1 MGWSTSENALLE
13 LTVERPAIGGAMVA
27 RHDGR
32 VVLVTGAIPGER
44 VRAVVERSR
53 RDVIFARV
61 RDVIEPHPDRRTPSG
76 DPECGGHAYG
86 HIAYERQRTLKGQV
100 VGDGLRRLARLT
112 WTAPIDVMPSATR
125 GYRMRS
131 RLHARR
137 GRLGFLREGSHTL
150 CDAATTGQL
159 RDESI
164 EVLRGVE
171 VCLTGLDGGGV
182 TEVEVTEN
190 LAGDERALHVW
201 MDATAEPRR
210 LAALG
215 DCVGLRGVTA
225 GTPHGGVGQTLGG
238 DPTVTDPLRAICA
251 TEIDLPVRRH
261 AASFFQANRFLLGP
275 LVTRVVAL
283 ARATATPVLD
293 LYAGVGLFSLALAG
307 GGADRVVAV
316 ERDLASADDLE
327 TNVRRSGVAGRVT
340 PVRQS
345 VEAFVAGDTGRCA
358 GTIIVDPP
366 RTGLSKT
373 VVTALPRLGAGRIV
387 YVSCDVATF
396 ARDVGRLAS
405 AGYRLSH
412 LDAFDF
418 FPQTAHVELV
428 AALDRES

>member
-1 MGWSTSENALLE
+1 M
-13 LTVERPAIGGAMVA
+13 
-27 RHDGR
+27 
-32 VVLVTGAIPGER
+32 
-44 VRAVVERSR
+44 
-53 RDVIFARV
+53 
-61 RDVIEPHPDRRTPSG
+61 
-76 DPECGGHAYG
+76 
-86 HIAYERQRTLKGQV
+86 
-100 VGDGLRRLARLT
+100 
-112 WTAPIDVMPSATR
+112 
-125 GYRMRS
+125 
-131 RLHARR
+131 
-137 GRLGFLREGSHTL
+137 

-225 GTPHGGVGQTLGG
+225 GMPHGGVGQTLGG

-327 TNVRRSGVAGRVT
+327 TNVRQSGVAGRVT

-345 VEAFVAGDTGRCA
+345 VEAFVADDTGRCA